1 MQRTFHRPKIKIT
14 EISQEILSNT
24 EETTLFLSNNSI
36 TSIPA
41 AIGNLT
47 NLTELSLSNNKITS
61 IPAEIGNLTNL
72 TELSLS
78 RNEITSIPPDIGNLT
93 NLTNLT
99 FFKNQ
104 IFSIPPDIGKLTN
117 LTKLNF
123 SGNQL
128 TSLPDEIGNLVNLTY
143 LNVSENKITLLP
155 DSITK
160 LIHLEELL
168 VNDNMLDAR
177 ALNTVT
183 ELAKG
188 LSPANKEIFK
198 LSIISNPII
207 FPVDENMMAT
217 AATAATDIVYV
228 SILTHGII
236 PLNSENQ
243 VIESELPTS
252 VTTFEIQR
260 VCSLSAINRVDTAQ
274 TEKFASLIKSQF
286 EKPDKCS
293 RGECSFDTEFTESCK
308 NIEGDIKCELINT
321 TDPAD
326 KRFVDRYSLRYPKSK
341 VFKKKYGAKVYFFN
355 NKDYFEK
362 GKGTADWKIM
372 MYIKKKDTILSF
384 DITQYVIRENTQLVF
399 FQSFLQ
405 FVVNGST
412 DFYGLYNEMPYTTST
427 DNIVTFLNTRLGY
440 KNIKIVDFSCGLFA
454 KEEDI
459 KNYKI
464 RHNEELTEDQQS
476 AIALQ
481 LEESHY
487 GGRRKRITRKRITRK
502 RCTRKRCTRK
512 RITRKRITRK
522 RCTRKQ

>member
-1 MQRTFHRPKIKIT
+1 M
-14 EISQEILSNT
+14 
-24 EETTLFLSNNSI
+24 
-36 TSIPA
+36 
-41 AIGNLT
+41 
-47 NLTELSLSNNKITS
+47 
-61 IPAEIGNLTNL
+61 
-72 TELSLS
+72 
-78 RNEITSIPPDIGNLT
+78 
-93 NLTNLT
+93 
-99 FFKNQ
+99 
-104 IFSIPPDIGKLTN
+104 
-117 LTKLNF
+117 
-123 SGNQL
+123 
-128 TSLPDEIGNLVNLTY
+128 
-143 LNVSENKITLLP
+143 
-155 DSITK
+155 
-160 LIHLEELL
+160 
-168 VNDNMLDAR
+168 
-177 ALNTVT
+177 
-183 ELAKG
+183 
-188 LSPANKEIFK
+188 
-198 LSIISNPII
+198 
-207 FPVDENMMAT
+207 
-217 AATAATDIVYV
+217 
-228 SILTHGII
+228 
-236 PLNSENQ
+236 
-243 VIESELPTS
+243 
-252 VTTFEIQR
+252 
-260 VCSLSAINRVDTAQ
+260 
-274 TEKFASLIKSQF
+274 
-286 EKPDKCS
+286 
-293 RGECSFDTEFTESCK
+293 
-308 NIEGDIKCELINT
+308 
-321 TDPAD
+321 
-326 KRFVDRYSLRYPKSK
+326 
-341 VFKKKYGAKVYFFN
+341 YFFN